1 MKLQFKFYALGLL
14 VLSAIRGLF
23 LCLFLCGHSRHIL
36 VYSKCSGGIIIKNG
50 VEDIISYGLNE
61 SEVALSRKTYGD
73 NKMTPKKRVSFMRRF
88 LSNLSDPVIKIL
100 LGALVINLIF
110 LFKSRNF
117 AECIGIGVSVFLATL
132 ISTLSEH
139 SSEGA
144 FERLESEYAKG
155 SVRVIRGGEM
165 CEIPIEC
172 VVVGDIVC
180 LYAGEQIPADG
191 EMVRGRIK
199 VDQSA
204 MTGESREVT
213 KSEKKS
219 GDDCSPSS
227 PYYCFRG
234 CLVTSGSGYMRVCK
248 VGDSTFLGGISQQV
262 QEDLRESP
270 LKMRLS
276 KLARQIS
283 RIGYIAAFLVAGVF
297 LFKTFVIDS
306 SFDLEI
312 IKYKC
317 RNLSFLFANLFS
329 ALTLGLTVIVVA
341 VPEGLPMMIA
351 VVLSANIK
359 RMIKDNVLVRKPTGI
374 ESAGSMNILFTDKTG
389 TLTCGKL
396 GTGNIYLGSGEVFS
410 SSSELH
416 KKCPEVFYE
425 YCLNGVFNTE
435 SRVGNL
441 LGEKGIIGGNFTDR
455 GILGSLWNECPES
468 VTERREKLIDKIP
481 FDSEKK
487 MSLCIVQSENGRSIY
502 IKGAPERLLPYVKKY
517 ISAGGEALPFLPSK
531 IKKICESETKSGKRV
546 LLMAKANTSQPLS
559 DIMNK
564 SIPELTFICLIV
576 LEDFLRESARAS
588 VERLQ
593 SAGVGVVM
601 ITGDNR
607 DTATEIAKK
616 CGIFT
621 SERNTV
627 LTSDELAQMTDSR
640 VKEILPHLCVLS
652 RALPTDK
659 SRLVRLSQEM
669 GLVVGMTGDGVN
681 DAPALR
687 ASDVGFAMG
696 SGVQVAKDA
705 GDIVILDN
713 NLSSIGK
720 AVLYGRTVFKSIR
733 KFITLQLMMNFCAV
747 AVSMIC
753 PFLGINSP
761 VTVVQMLWIN
771 IIMDTLGGLAFA
783 GEGALESSMQE
794 KPKRRDEQIL
804 NSYMI
809 NEIVVLGS
817 FTVALYLTF
826 LKCPYITSLYR
837 YHPKN
842 LYLLTAFFAL
852 FIFSSVFNCFNARTD
867 RVKLFS
873 GLSKNKGFILIMSG
887 VLFIQILFIYLGG
900 SVLRTAPL
908 SARELVITFLLSLLV
923 FPVEFLRKL
932 VLRLLKRKKGY

>member
-1 MKLQFKFYALGLL
+1 ML
-14 VLSAIRGLF
+14 VLARTF
-23 LCLFLCGHSRHIL
+23 PAYTC
-36 VYSKCSGGIIIKNG
+36 YSKCSGGIIINNG
-50 VEDIISYGLNE
+50 VEDTIRLGLSE
-61 SEVALSRKTYGD
+61 SEVTQSRKKHGD
-73 NKMTPKKRVSFMRRF
+73 NKMTPKRRVSFMRRF
-88 LSNLSDPVIKIL
+88 FSNLSDPVIKIL

-110 LFKSRNF
+110 LFKSKNF

-144 FERLESEYAKG
+144 FERMEAEYANG
-155 SVRVIRGGEM
+155 HVRVVRSGEM
-165 CEIPIEC
+165 CEIPIDE

-191 EMVRGRIK
+191 EIIRGRIK

-204 MTGESREVT
+204 MTGEGREVT
-213 KSEKKS
+213 KSEKKAVE
-219 GDDCSPSS
+219 DNSPSS

-234 CLVTSGSGYMRVCK
+234 CLVSSGSGYMRVCR
-248 VGDSTFLGGISQQV
+248 VGDDTFLGGISQEV
-262 QEDLRESP
+262 QKDVCESP
-270 LKMRLS
+270 LKTRLS

-306 SFDLEI
+306 AFDVEI

-317 RNLSFLFANLFS
+317 QNLTFLFSNLFS

-389 TLTCGKL
+389 TLTRGML
-396 GTGNIYLGSGEVFS
+396 GVGNIFLGSGEVFS
-410 SSSELH
+410 SSAELY
-416 KKCPEVFYE
+416 KKSPEVFSE
-425 YCLNGVFNTE
+425 YCISGVFNTE

-441 LGEKGIIGGNFTDR
+441 LGEKGIIGGNSTDR

-468 VTERREKLIDKIP
+468 VTQRGEKVIDKIS

-487 MSLCIVQSENGRSIY
+487 MSVCCIRSENGRSIY
-502 IKGAPERLLPYVKKY
+502 IKGAPEKLLPHVKKY
-517 ISAGGEALPFLPSK
+517 ISAGGEVLPFLPSK
-531 IKKICESETKSGKRV
+531 IKKICERETKSGKRV
-546 LLMAKANTSQPLS
+546 LLMAKANSTMPLS
-559 DIMNK
+559 EIMNK
-564 SIPELTFICLIV
+564 SVPELTFISLVV
-576 LEDFLRESARAS
+576 LEDFLRDSAPES
-588 VERLQ
+588 VGRLQ
-593 SAGVGVVM
+593 DAGVGVVM
-601 ITGDNR
+601 ITGDNK
-607 DTATEIAKK
+607 DTATEIARK
-616 CGIFT
+616 CGILT
-621 SERNTV
+621 SERDVV
-627 LTSDELAQMTDSR
+627 LTSDELAGMPDSR
-640 VKEILPHLCVLS
+640 VKEILPRLCVLS

-705 GDIVILDN
+705 GDIIILDN

-783 GEGALESSMQE
+783 GEGALESSMRE

-817 FTVALYLTF
+817 FTVAMYLVF

-837 YHPKN
+837 YHPKD

-887 VLFIQILFIYLGG
+887 VLFIQILFVYLGG

-908 SARELVITFLLSLLV
+908 TAKELLITFLLSLLV
-923 FPVEFLRKL
+923 FPVEFLRKA
-932 VLRLLKRKKGY
+932 VLRLIKRKKGY